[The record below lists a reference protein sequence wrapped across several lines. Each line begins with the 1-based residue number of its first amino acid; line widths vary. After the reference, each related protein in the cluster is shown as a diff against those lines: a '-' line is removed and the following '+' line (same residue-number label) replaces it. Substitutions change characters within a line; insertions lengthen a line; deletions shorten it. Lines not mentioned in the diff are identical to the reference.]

1 MQNRQVIEE
10 NDHHQQI
17 VEQKVHMQIIV
28 SLYHLNNHLLT
39 PMASLGIIQGLLIPM
54 ASLGT
59 IQGLTLWQL
68 VHFGR
73 TIQVRFVAKKKKTK
87 HTQNKY
93 ALLLLYKIKMKISV
107 SMFRVFML
115 KNYYCTVSILTECK
129 LMSM

>member
-28 SLYHLNNHLLT
+28 SLYHLNNHLLI

-73 TIQVRFVAKKKKTK
+73 TIQVRFVAKKKNKT
-87 HTQNKY
+87 HTKQICFASPLQNQNENLGIYVSSIY
-93 ALLLLYKIKMKISV
+93 AQKLLLHCEY
-107 SMFRVFML
+107 
-115 KNYYCTVSILTECK
+115 TH
-129 LMSM
+129 